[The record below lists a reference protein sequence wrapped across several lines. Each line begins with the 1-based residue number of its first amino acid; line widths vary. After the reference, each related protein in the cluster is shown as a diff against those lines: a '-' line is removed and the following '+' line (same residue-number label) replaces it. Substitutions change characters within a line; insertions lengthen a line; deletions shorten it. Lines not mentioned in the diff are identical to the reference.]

1 MSKVRYSKAASLV
14 LIMLV
19 SALAGC
25 LGDSNEKGA
34 DEEESPLPTERAPTI
49 YIGSEMDQ
57 TITCDRDD
65 DGVHM
70 PDLVMLSGLIDNYDG
85 ATVDPNPN
93 PSSAL
98 NLWQSQIPGYLG
110 SLPGSTYDDPTLGHL
125 VMHTFQIPNG
135 IITDATLEMRL
146 NHLDDGLPTAAG
158 VPSSDTIMLRFE
170 GTSNP
175 AWNINI
181 DTSSTSPTVA
191 WPDAIYLM
199 HLDTLPAAGQ
209 TVAQGTAGSIDL
221 VQSMNS
227 AGLLDIVVYDKQQV
241 DYFELALCI
250 EDDPTPTHTDITLGH
265 GYECQNR
272 LNPNPNLQSLTTYSD
287 YVMTAGT
294 HDLFATASPAEQP
307 SPSNELTTQHTG
319 VWASYT
325 PLDYDVMI
333 PGAHLLETFDW
344 SNYALTQTSTNNLQ
358 SMHLVDA
365 YLEVQMKGRSK
376 SSSSDDVFVLTYVT
390 NPLINPASSNGDW
403 WSDIGTSSLNP
414 IGIDGTHYTM
424 YLSQMPT
431 TGGSLDMLNNVVGNH
446 DMIPDMDDSEALDVK
461 IYDDQAVD
469 FIDLHLCFEEVEE
482 EPGEEWRE
490 TAGSYNCT
498 TSISPSTYET
508 SYTAG
513 LDDTYSQSIADPLVN
528 PSPSL
533 MSWGSSTM
541 WSSQQ
546 LGMNPISHF
555 LEFDEDGLDDQGILI
570 HTFTNLPSAATQGG
584 MMITDAKLIV
594 SFKHGPSTNYEDDM
608 ITLRFE
614 DPNHIVTPWSAMISN
629 PSTIPNPSGYSYVL
643 NLDELPHSGTTSLE
657 AMSAVGAIPGPV
669 HLLGGMNALS
679 ILDVTIQDGVIVD
692 DMELIIC
699 AEDITLGDG
708 GFDDNCTIGSTN
720 QLIEVYTA
728 GLQDNFGPMID
739 PSIST
744 SQAQHDFMA
753 WSQGATQQENSH
765 LLADFDGQQGIPTN
779 NGLGNSNPTQANR
792 WYMHKFTGLPTDI
805 LQANLE
811 IGMKDTGHTTSTDSL
826 ILSWLETDTN
836 GNWVGQSPNGVVPSN
851 IWANP
856 SGAYSNQLVNYEF
869 TALTALTTGSGYILN
884 LDLGNLQPATTEF
897 IDGPS
902 MIGNSN
908 PPMSLIGAIN
918 AKGWMEVL
926 VQDDTMVDFMR
937 LTVCR
942 DKIVDVDSDGDG
954 ISDIEEGY
962 TLDTDN
968 DGTLNYLDIDSDGD
982 NIHDTTEWFDQSGAP
997 GADTDGDTVPDYL
1010 DDDSDGDGIID
1021 DVESVVDIDFNGDG
1035 NWRDTD
1041 SDGDSHPDE
1050 DEWTGDP
1057 NATPPVSSTDPYDPN
1072 SHP

>member
-546 LGMNPISHF
+546 LGMNPLSHF

-614 DPNHIVTPWSAMISN
+614 DPNHMVTPWSAMISN
-629 PSTIPNPSGYSYVL
+629 PSTIPNPSGYTYVL

-699 AEDITLGDG
+699 AEDITVGDG

-728 GLQDNFGPMID
+728 GLQDNFDTQIID
-739 PSIST
+739 PSMSYSP
-744 SQAQHDFMA
+744 SQLEYMQ
-753 WSQGATQQENSH
+753 WSQQASGHTWSSNQIG
-765 LLADFDGQQGIPTN
+765 DFDII
-779 NGLGNSNPTQANR
+779 QANK
-792 WYMHKFTGLPTDI
+792 WLMHQFTGLPNDI

-811 IGMKDTGHTTSTDSL
+811 IGMKDYGANTQTDSL
-826 ILSWLETDTN
+826 ILSWFETDDGTAS
-836 GNWVGQSPNGVVPSN
+836 GNWLGGNQNGVVTSD
-851 IWANP
+851 IWNNP
-856 SGAYSNQLVNYEF
+856 SGQYSSQLVNYEF
-869 TALTALTTGSGYILN
+869 TALTAATTGPGYILN
-884 LDLGNLQPATTEF
+884 LDMNAMHSAGTSFN
-897 IDGPS
+897 GPS
-902 MIGNSN
+902 SLVAG
-908 PPMSLIGAIN
+908 PYSLIDELN
-918 AKGWMEVL
+918 SKSYFEVL
-926 VQDDTMVDFMR
+926 IQDDTIVDFIR
-937 LTVCR
+937 LTICR

-982 NIHDTTEWFDQSGAP
+982 NIHDTTEWSNATHPSHSDV
-997 GADTDGDTVPDYL
+997 DGNGELDYL
-1010 DDDSDGDGIID
+1010 DLDSDGDNLPD
-1021 DVESVVDIDFNGDG
+1021 DVESVMDMLSPDLDYDG

-1041 SDGDSHPDE
+1041 SDGDGYGDYI
-1050 DEWTGDP
+1050 EWTS
-1057 NATPPVSSTDPYDPN
+1057 NYDPYDPN

>member
-390 NPLINPASSNGDW
+390 NPLINPALSNGDW

-546 LGMNPISHF
+546 LGMNPLSHF

-643 NLDELPHSGTTSLE
+643 NLDELPLSGTTSLE

-728 GLQDNFGPMID
+728 GLQDNFDTQIID
-739 PSIST
+739 PSMSYSP
-744 SQAQHDFMA
+744 SQLEYMQ
-753 WSQGATQQENSH
+753 WSQQASGHTWSSNQIG
-765 LLADFDGQQGIPTN
+765 DFDII
-779 NGLGNSNPTQANR
+779 QANK
-792 WYMHKFTGLPTDI
+792 WLMHQFTGLPNDI

-811 IGMKDTGHTTSTDSL
+811 IGMKDYGANTQTDSL
-826 ILSWLETDTN
+826 ILSWFETDDGTAS
-836 GNWVGQSPNGVVPSN
+836 GNWLGGNQNGVVTSD
-851 IWANP
+851 IWNNP
-856 SGAYSNQLVNYEF
+856 SGQYSSQLVNYEF
-869 TALTALTTGSGYILN
+869 TALTAATTGPGYILN
-884 LDLGNLQPATTEF
+884 LDMNAMHSAGTTF
-897 IDGPS
+897 NGPS
-902 MIGNSN
+902 SLVAG
-908 PPMSLIGAIN
+908 PYSLIDELN
-918 AKGWMEVL
+918 SKSYFEVL
-926 VQDDTMVDFMR
+926 IQDDTIVDFIR
-937 LTVCR
+937 LTICR

-968 DGTLNYLDIDSDGD
+968 DGTPNYLDIDSDGD
-982 NIHDTTEWFDQSGAP
+982 NIHDTTEWSNATHPSHSDV
-997 GADTDGDTVPDYL
+997 DGNGELDYL
-1010 DDDSDGDGIID
+1010 DLDSDGDHLNDTI
-1021 DVESVVDIDFNGDG
+1021 ESVMDMLSPDLDYDG

-1041 SDGDSHPDE
+1041 SDGDGHLDY
-1050 DEWTGDP
+1050 DEWIDHW
-1057 NATPPVSSTDPYDPN
+1057 DPYDPN

>member
-390 NPLINPASSNGDW
+390 NPLINPAPSNGDW

-546 LGMNPISHF
+546 LGMNPLSHF

-643 NLDELPHSGTTSLE
+643 NLDELPLSGTTSLE

-728 GLQDNFGPMID
+728 GLQDNFDTQIID
-739 PSIST
+739 PSMSYSP
-744 SQAQHDFMA
+744 SQLEYMQ
-753 WSQGATQQENSH
+753 WSQQASGHTWSSNQIG
-765 LLADFDGQQGIPTN
+765 DFDII
-779 NGLGNSNPTQANR
+779 QANK
-792 WYMHKFTGLPTDI
+792 WLMHQFTGLPNDI

-811 IGMKDTGHTTSTDSL
+811 IGMKDYGANTQTDSL
-826 ILSWLETDTN
+826 ILSWFETDDGTAS
-836 GNWVGQSPNGVVPSN
+836 GNWLGGNQNGVVTSD
-851 IWANP
+851 IWNNP
-856 SGAYSNQLVNYEF
+856 SGQYSSQLVNYEF
-869 TALTALTTGSGYILN
+869 TALTAATTGPGYILN
-884 LDLGNLQPATTEF
+884 LDMNAMHSAGTTF
-897 IDGPS
+897 NGPS
-902 MIGNSN
+902 SLVAG
-908 PPMSLIGAIN
+908 PYSLIDELN
-918 AKGWMEVL
+918 SKSYFEVL
-926 VQDDTMVDFMR
+926 IQDDTIVDFIR
-937 LTVCR
+937 LTICR

-968 DGTLNYLDIDSDGD
+968 DGTPNYLDIDSDGD
-982 NIHDTTEWFDQSGAP
+982 NIHDTTEWSNATHPSHSDV
-997 GADTDGDTVPDYL
+997 DGNGELDYL
-1010 DDDSDGDGIID
+1010 DLDSDGDNLNDTI
-1021 DVESVVDIDFNGDG
+1021 ESVMDMLSPDLDYDG

-1041 SDGDSHPDE
+1041 SDGDGHLDY
-1050 DEWTGDP
+1050 DEWIDHW
-1057 NATPPVSSTDPYDPN
+1057 DPYDPN